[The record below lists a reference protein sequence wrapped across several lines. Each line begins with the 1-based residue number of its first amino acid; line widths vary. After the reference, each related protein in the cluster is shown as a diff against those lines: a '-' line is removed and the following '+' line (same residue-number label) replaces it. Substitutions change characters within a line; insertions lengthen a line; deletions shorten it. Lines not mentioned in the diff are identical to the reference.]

1 MPASTS
7 LQSLLDELYQLDP
20 SLRQHEPRLR
30 VVLEKLL
37 LAQPHFSPS
46 PDTLYQLKQKLMTEP
61 RPAMNR
67 RAPLFAIPAIAI
79 VAVVIYVA
87 TQQSPQQTNTPP
99 ARSSAISIDTTKEN
113 AFGDFLT
120 GQRQSTTTTTSSD
133 KESSGAGDSATSS
146 SLIARPADFVSYTYS
161 ITGEYS
167 LPTLAVLKRQ
177 KGLSGGSS
185 LSASSLFSTSS
196 FSGLRLDSVT
206 ASQTTDDGYSVSID
220 YRDGLVSIYRQSS
233 LSSKDLIAETRPSGT
248 STSESSMTTVSDETA
263 LSVAKKFLSDHK
275 ISVDGYDQPFVV
287 KPIATN
293 EMLKT
298 MQGMEAQVIFPWNIN
313 GQPVYDD
320 NGQRFGLTVG
330 VAGDEKVQ
338 SVYNLMPLS
347 FQASTYATVTDRAKI
362 ADYTKRGGWM
372 YSSVPTGGKVETI
385 SLSAPTSGYLFS
397 RYTLEQGTG
406 DFLVPA
412 IIFPL
417 TPEQQLKT
425 YRYGVVVPL
434 LADLL
439 NPAVSTPS
447 PDVLPLQVEP
457 DSGDAAE

>member
-1 MPASTS
+1 MPAQPS

-20 SLRQHEPRLR
+20 SLRQQEPRLR
-30 VVLEKLL
+30 VILEKLL
-37 LAQPHFSPS
+37 VAQPHFTPS

-61 RPAMNR
+61 RPTMNR
-67 RAPLFAIPAIAI
+67 RAPLFAIPALAL
-79 VAVVIYVA
+79 VAVVVYVA
-87 TQQSPQQTNTPP
+87 TQQSPQQTNTPSTK
-99 ARSSAISIDTTKEN
+99 SSAVSIDTTKEN
-113 AFGDFLT
+113 AFGNFLA
-120 GQRQSTTTTTSSD
+120 GQRQSTATTVSD
-133 KESSGAGDSATSS
+133 KETSAAGDSDTSS

-196 FSGLRLDSVT
+196 FSGLRLDAVT

-220 YRDGLVSIYRQSS
+220 YRDGLISIYRQSS

-248 STSESSMTTVSDETA
+248 STSEGSVTTVSDETA

-287 KPIATN
+287 KPIATS

-320 NGQRFGLTVG
+320 NGQRFGLTVS

-362 ADYTKRGGWM
+362 ADYAKRGGWM

-417 TPEQQLKT
+417 TAEQQLKT

-457 DSGDAAE
+457 DSSDAAE